1 MTDTEAAAR
10 LARRYPAPRRRW
22 WIPAAVGLSVLGL
35 IWLVVAG
42 GHWATQVPTARVDA
56 FSVQSDTLIRVTV
69 TVDRPDPARGA
80 ECELSAQAVTYD
92 TVGELTVSVPPGGS
106 TLTQVEIDLKTFK
119 RATTAVIGS
128 CQWTG

>member
-22 WIPAAVGLSVLGL
+22 WILVAIVLSVVGLA
-35 IWLVVAG
+35 WLVVSG

-56 FSVQSDTLIRVTV
+56 FDVRSDTLIHVTV
-69 TVDRPDPARGA
+69 TVDRPDPNRGA
-80 ECELSAQAVTYD
+80 ECALSAQAVTYD
-92 TVGELTVSVPPGGS
+92 TVGELTVSVPPGG
-106 TLTQVEIDLKTFK
+106 TGLTQLEVDLKTFK
-119 RATTAVIGS
+119 RATTAVVDS